1 MPEAKKEQVLSVRDL
16 DITFKTTAG
25 PVHAIRGVNID
36 LYKGETVALVGESGS
51 GKSVTMKAAMG
62 ILAKNATVNSG
73 SIRFSYH
80 HADGSPETV
89 DLLQKDKKW
98 IRRHIN
104 GKRIAMVFQ
113 DPMTGTAAT
122 MQIEE
127 NLALA
132 ARRGKRRTLRIGIT
146 KAEREQYRELLK
158 TLDLGLEDR
167 LTARVGLLSGGQRQA
182 LTLLMATMNKPKL
195 LLLDEHTAALDP
207 KTALKVLT
215 LSARIVE
222 ENHLTTMMIT
232 HNMKDAIKYGNRL
245 IMMHEGHIIY
255 DVAGE
260 EKQKLHVSD
269 LLAKFQIASGGE
281 FANDRMILSN

>member
-1 MPEAKKEQVLSVRDL
+1 MLELQHIHKFFNPGSVNEICLFDDFNL
-16 DITFKTTAG
+16 TVKD
-25 PVHAIRGVNID
+25 
-36 LYKGETVALVGESGS
+36 GEFVSVVGSNGS
-51 GKSVTMKAAMG
+51 GKTSMLN
-62 ILAKNATVNSG
+62 IICG
-73 SIRFSYH
+73 SIDIDH
-80 HADGSPETV
+80 GQILIDG
-89 DLLQKDKKW
+89 KDYASKKDFVRSRQ
-98 IRRHIN
+98 IGR
-104 GKRIAMVFQ
+104 VFQ

-132 ARRGKRRTLRIGIT
+132 ARRGKPRTLRIGIT

-158 TLDLGLEDR
+158 TLDLGLENR

-215 LSARIVE
+215 LSAKIVE

-255 DVAGE
+255 DVSGD
-260 EKQKLHVSD
+260 EKKNLQVSD

-281 FANDRMILSN
+281 FANDRMILS